1 MHLHEG
7 QLKDLY
13 ILLGLKEPRTFFWFV
28 VFFFFP
34 FFSSTS
40 SLFFFGPFI
49 TSGAL
54 IDTLPFKIFVS
65 HLVLTRETT
74 QGSTCLWFSVVYAS
88 WSNLSIAFSRSSR
101 RSFETE
107 HFNARDVACSPRQK
121 VFDSHLILQGCN
133 PPIPP
138 HQHIR

>member
-49 TSGAL
+49 ISGAL
-54 IDTLPFKIFVS
+54 IDTLPFKISVS
-65 HLVLTRETT
+65 HSVLTRETT